1 MKKKILS
8 IIIVSLNTKKD
19 LIKTLKSCFK
29 QNRKDI
35 EIIVVDGLSNDG
47 SVKEILKFKNKIS
60 KIIIQRDRGIYD
72 AMNKGINVSKSDW
85 IIFMNSGDKFYNSN
99 VVNRLKKLKKKDADI
114 IFGNTI
120 INNNKFRY
128 LVEGNKF
135 QKNSV
140 LMPFCH
146 QSTITK
152 NNILKKFLFNIK
164 YNLSAD
170 FDFFYRCLI
179 NNYNFKKYN
188 NVIAEVR
195 SGGFSDQNRQIVFN
209 QNIRILKK
217 YNKSK
222 YVGILYC
229 FKFLEILKSVIK
241 IILPDFLINF
251 ILFNKYKKKV
261 LR

>member
-8 IIIVSLNTKKD
+8 IIIVSLNTKKA
-19 LIKTLKSCFK
+19 LIKTLTSCFK
-29 QNRKDI
+29 QDRKDI
-35 EIIVVDGLSNDG
+35 EIIVVDGLSTDG
-47 SVKEILKFKNKIS
+47 SVKEILKYKNKIS
-60 KIIIQRDRGIYD
+60 KIIIQKDRGIYD

-85 IIFMNSGDKFYNSN
+85 IIFMNSGDKFCNIN
-99 VVNRLKKLKKKDADI
+99 VVNRLKKFKKKDADI

-120 INNNKFRY
+120 INNDKFRY

-152 NNILKKFLFNIK
+152 NKILKKFLFNIK
-164 YNLSAD
+164 YNISAD

-188 NVIAEVR
+188 NVIAEVG
-195 SGGFSDQNRQIVFN
+195 SGGLSDQNRQIVFN
-209 QNIRILKK
+209 ENINILKK
-217 YNKSK
+217 YNKKK
-222 YVGILYC
+222 YIGKLYC
-229 FKFLEILKSVIK
+229 FKFIEILKTVIK
-241 IILPDFLINF
+241 TVLPNFFINF
-251 ILFNKYKKKV
+251 ILVNKYKKKV
-261 LR
+261 LK